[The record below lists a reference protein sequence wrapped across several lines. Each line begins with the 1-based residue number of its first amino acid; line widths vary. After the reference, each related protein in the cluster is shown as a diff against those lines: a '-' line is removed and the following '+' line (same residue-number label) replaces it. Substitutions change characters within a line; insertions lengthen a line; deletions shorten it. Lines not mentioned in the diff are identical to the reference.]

1 MRPHSL
7 HARLHTALAEA
18 INEGGP
24 AIEVIVDPGNPYG
37 ARIEYLSNEQLPGF
51 TDPLVVVR
59 TSGSTGRAKRT
70 VLSTAAMA
78 ASAEATAEFL
88 GLQGQWLLA
97 LPVHYIAGLSVLTRS
112 LFAGTQPVVMDLAD
126 GFSAQKFVEAAE
138 ELTDTNKLTSLV
150 PTQLA
155 RLLDSPEPRTIAAL
169 KSFDAILLGGARASR
184 DLLTA
189 ARHLGLKIFQTYG
202 SSETAGGLVYNGTPL
217 PGVRLREEDGRIL
230 VAGPMLADGYAQNPQ
245 ATAEHFVHR
254 EGLRWYLTD
263 DVGSVDNGKLRIE
276 GRVDD
281 VINTGGIKLSAG
293 QVEGL
298 LDEFFTHCLV
308 VPVPDAQWGQA
319 VGLAYSGPTDT
330 QNAFEAVRRTIGA
343 AAVPKRVLHYPQG
356 LPLLPNGKVNRRLV
370 IEQLSGI

>member
-1 MRPHSL
+1 MQPNSL
-7 HARLHTALAEA
+7 HEQVHTALSRA

-24 AIEVIVDPGNPYG
+24 AIEVVADAGTPEG
-37 ARIEYLSNEQLPGF
+37 ARVEYLQPQQLPGF
-51 TDPLVVVR
+51 TDPLLVVR

-78 ASAEATAEFL
+78 ASSQATAEFL

-112 LFAGTQPVVMDLAD
+112 LFAGTTPVAMETNG
-126 GFSAQKFVEAAE
+126 GFSAQKFTEAAE
-138 ELTDTNKLTSLV
+138 QLTEANKLTSLV

-155 RLLDSPEPRTIAAL
+155 RLLDNPAPRTVAAL
-169 KSFDAILLGGARASR
+169 KSFDVILLGGARASR

-202 SSETAGGLVYNGTPL
+202 SSETAGGLVYNGTAL
-217 PGVRLREEDGRIL
+217 PGVSLREESGRIL
-230 VAGPMLADGYAQNPQ
+230 VSGPMLADGYLADPQ
-245 ATAEHFVHR
+245 ATARHFVLR
-254 EGLRWYLTD
+254 EGRRWYLTD
-263 DVGSVDNGKLRIE
+263 DLGSIENNKLQIHGRI
-276 GRVDD
+276 DD

-298 LDEFFTHCLV
+298 LDEFFDQCLV
-308 VPVPDAQWGQA
+308 VPVPDGQWGQA
-319 VGLAYSGPTDT
+319 VGLAFSGPSDT
-330 QNAFEAVRRTIGA
+330 APAFEAVRRTFGA
-343 AAVPKRVLHYPQG
+343 PAVPKRVRHYPQG

-370 IEQLSGI
+370 IEQLSAM